1 MMIHD
6 KQLSVFYSTGAD
18 TDKRVGQARATQKGW
33 LTPYE
38 TCRGCVICLSLALLM
53 GTWLLISSSESCNP
67 TPSLDPIMVFIVA
80 SSIFNAV
87 AYTGGPF
94 PLGYIHASLG
104 SISIGYSGLGDL
116 FVFLYFGVVA
126 TMGVPYLYLTKIK
139 CFDITSA
146 IFDKSNLSDS
156 NKLQLQSL
164 RKIFIHSIPVGF
176 LATGIIVVNNLRDR
190 HTVSFFKFKAWT

>member
-1 MMIHD
+1 
-6 KQLSVFYSTGAD
+6 
-18 TDKRVGQARATQKGW
+18 
-33 LTPYE
+33 
-38 TCRGCVICLSLALLM
+38 M
-53 GTWLLISSSESCNP
+53 GILLLISSAERCNP
-67 TPSLDPIMVFIVA
+67 THDPIMVFIVA

-126 TMGVPYLYLTKIK
+126 TMGVPYLYLTKIE

-146 IFDKSNLSDS
+146 ILDKSNLPDS
-156 NKLQLQSL
+156 NLLQLQSL
-164 RKIFIHSIPVGF
+164 QKIFIHSISIGF

-190 HTVSFFKFKAWT
+190 YTVSLLEFKAST